1 MSTPALFVGLDVSL
15 RATGLVVLSDGGDVL
30 RTERIGWPASKW
42 PCTSLASRISYFA
55 HVSKAIRAC
64 VSEAA
69 ALAPVRVAVEDYA
82 VHGPGDPTL
91 APELGGI
98 VRLGLQAFDVVEVAP
113 SALKAFATGKG
124 NAPKPVVMLEVF
136 KRWAFD
142 PGQDDNIADAY
153 VLARMVRAATLG
165 DETLTKVQRET
176 LQRSGLEPRGTN
188 ARR

>member
-1 MSTPALFVGLDVSL
+1 VSL